1 MAKMKNVSISQV
13 EKVMKDMRVGDVT
26 FDWRGVEITVKTQ
39 ISFTDLMALVQSVSR
54 SCFAADNGEYIPQV
68 KELALRAG
76 VVESYSNVRL
86 PDNLDRKYEILMATD
101 LYESVLEH
109 INPKQAEQLL
119 ASVDEKVSAMAD
131 ANIAQ
136 MQHRIDEQVK
146 AMNDLFTQMQEIFS
160 GVSADD
166 LQTLTKALAQHGAL
180 DEEKMMNAYLDRV
193 HAGSEEVQPQIAV
206 VKSDEPER

>member
-13 EKVMKDMRVGDVT
+13 EKVMKDMRINEVT
-26 FDWRGVEITVKTQ
+26 FNWHDVEITVKTQ
-39 ISFTDLMALVQSVSR
+39 VSFTDLMAMVQSIAG
-54 SCFAADNGEYIPQV
+54 SCFAVNNGEYVPQA
-68 KELALRAG
+68 KELALRSS
-76 VVESYSNVRL
+76 VVENYSNVRL

-101 LYESVLEH
+101 LYESILER
-109 INPKQAEQLL
+109 INPKQREQLFT
-119 ASVDEKVSAMAD
+119 SVDEKVSAMVD

-166 LQTLTKALAQHGAL
+166 IQKLTKALAEHGAL
-180 DEEKMMNAYLDRV
+180 DEEKMMNVYLDRV